1 MSGYSP
7 KLPLYVD
14 TEGSYALNKNVIAAI
29 KQNLK
34 MVVLTNPGERVMIPD
49 FGVGIRRYLFENA
62 TQQLFDEI
70 EQRINQQAR
79 VYLPYISIKSVRFLS
94 ESSDFTETQ
103 LAPSSLA
110 NYMYISIRYTILSAN
125 VRDTLILQI

>member
-14 TEGSYALNKNVIAAI
+14 TEGGYALNKNVIAAI

-49 FGVGIRRYLFENA
+49 FGVGIRTYLFENA

-79 VYLPYISIKSVRFLS
+79 VYLPYLSIQSVQFLS
-94 ESSDFTETQ
+94 ENNDFDQMKLT
-103 LAPSSLA
+103 PSSLA
-110 NYMYISIRYTILSAN
+110 NYMYLSIRYTILSAN
-125 VRDTLILQI
+125 IQDTLTLQI